1 MSEVSNDN
9 KMNNKP
15 GENKLIMGQFLPP
28 SISVN
33 VNPSKDEN
41 DSNFDERSK
50 KGQFGWFTLG
60 NVHVPYIYRNDEQYC
75 SVRMVELSA
84 LNSFLRFLNKDIYNC
99 TNIRSYY
106 VTPAEASLLNQ
117 INFLHCDS
125 QYGRDQFTVKDLV
138 VKVNDAEEFYQ
149 FLGACYS
156 KLLNGK
162 TEGDSRLGFVII
174 NKESVVPYTIS
185 DSRLGFVIIN
195 KESVVPYTISKG
207 QKYVPL
213 FYFEGEIDQ
222 LKLKSY
228 KLEGWDLCYLKFCCK
243 IQGIRNQLFAHDTCS
258 VINLDDIKIYFPPET
273 TFEEYWPT
281 KTVDVQMLLSNKS
294 QTPMGFEE
302 YWPTKTVDVQ
312 MLLSN
317 KSQTPMASTSTASS
331 TPPIYPPPQPQ
342 PPPPRAPAQIIYKYN
357 TPYPTAAP
365 HRAQGIRTYPA
376 VTTAAA
382 GQNTMYNYMNLA

>member
-1 MSEVSNDN
+1 
-9 KMNNKP
+9 MNNKP

-185 DSRLGFVIIN
+185 
-195 KESVVPYTISKG
+195 KG

-294 QTPMGFEE
+294 QTPMGE
-302 YWPTKTVDVQ
+302 WTKQPT
-312 MLLSN
+312 
-317 KSQTPMASTSTASS
+317 

>member
-1 MSEVSNDN
+1 
-9 KMNNKP
+9 MNNKT
-15 GENKLIMGQFLPP
+15 GGMLDGGNKPIIQMGHFLPP
-28 SISVN
+28 SVAVN
-33 VNPSKDEN
+33 IKDEN
-41 DSNFDERSK
+41 SDSNIDERSR

-60 NVHVPYIYRNDEQYC
+60 NVHVPYIFRNDEQYC

-138 VKVNDAEEFYQ
+138 VKVSDAEEFYQ

-162 TEGDSRLGFVII
+162 TEG
-174 NKESVVPYTIS
+174 

-294 QTPMGFEE
+294 QTPMGE
-302 YWPTKTVDVQ
+302 WTKQPT
-312 MLLSN
+312 
-317 KSQTPMASTSTASS
+317 
-331 TPPIYPPPQPQ
+331 TPPIYAAPPQPN
-342 PPPPRAPAQIIYKYN
+342 PRAPAQIIYKYN
-357 TPYPTAAP
+357 SPYTAPGAQHRPT
-365 HRAQGIRTYPA
+365 GMRTYPA
-376 VTTAAA
+376 AAPTPT
-382 GQNTMYNYMNLA
+382 GQTTMYNYMNMA